1 MENRSNEE
9 SKERVLKMG
18 KEHNVE
24 SINLW
29 FTDILGILKSS
40 AITAQELEGALERGV
55 GFDGSSIQGFARID
69 ENDMVAMPDP
79 DTFQLLPWKPRIH
92 ML

>member
-1 MENRSNEE
+1 
-9 SKERVLKMG
+9 MG

-55 GFDGSSIQGFARID
+55 SFEMVSPSRALLGSTRAI
-69 ENDMVAMPDP
+69 
-79 DTFQLLPWKPRIH
+79 W
-92 ML
+92 